1 MAEDRNQP
9 STHFQSLE
17 GRLDYDTANPSE
29 PTQGQSYYNTSTN
42 RWYIYVGS
50 YWRYAAFTTTT
61 STSTSTSTTSTST
74 STTSTSTS
82 TTSTS
87 TSTTTTTSTSTSTST
102 STTTTL

>member
-1 MAEDRNQP
+1 MNDPKYNA
-9 STHFQSLE
+9 THYSSFEGGLE
-17 GRLDYDTANPSE
+17 PRTSNPSE
-29 PTQGQSYYNTSTN
+29 PVQGQTYYNTSSN
-42 RWYIYVGS
+42 RWYIYVGGF
-50 YWRYAAFTTTT
+50 WRYAAFTTTT

-87 TSTTTTTSTSTSTST
+87 SSTSTTTSTSTST